1 MKVGLNA
8 RPTTRSAR
16 PKGAHDPMAP
26 TEATR
31 GGPADPAPAPEA
43 HRGGHTE
50 HADPAEHAA
59 QFGAQERIG
68 N

>member
-1 MKVGLNA
+1 
-8 RPTTRSAR
+8 
-16 PKGAHDPMAP
+16 MAP

-50 HADPAEHAA
+50 HADPAVHAA